1 MQVAVIMGSGSDREQ
16 MAPAAE
22 LLREFGIKVRSFIL
36 SAHRVP
42 EKLEEVLRELEEEN
56 TVCIVAG
63 AGLSAHLPGVI
74 ASKTIIP
81 VAGVPLDAKLGGMDA
96 LLSIVQM
103 PKGIPVSAVG
113 IGNAVNGALVAVQFA
128 AAADPEIR
136 KKLSAYRR
144 EMKEKFLTGNGG
156 EIEL

>member
-1 MQVAVIMGSGSDREQ
+1 MQAAIIIGSESDRKK

-22 LLREFGIKVRSFIL
+22 LLRKFGIKVRSFIL

-42 EKLEEVLRELEEEN
+42 EKLEETLRELEEEN

-74 ASKTIIP
+74 ASKTLIP
-81 VAGVPLDAKLGGMDA
+81 VAGVPLEANLGGLDA
-96 LLSIVQM
+96 LFSIVQM
-103 PKGIPVSAVG
+103 PKGIPVATVG
-113 IGNAVNGALVAVQFA
+113 IGNAVNGALIAVQFA
-128 AAADPEIR
+128 AAADQKIKE
-136 KKLSAYRR
+136 KLSAYRK
-144 EMKEKFLTGNGG
+144 EMKEKFLSGNGG